1 MSIKNIILDLGG
13 VILNI
18 DYQLTINAFKSLG
31 ARGTDELFMHIEQHD
46 LVSRYETGQ
55 LSTTDFRQ
63 LLQSKLQIKTN
74 AQVFDQAWNAM
85 LVDLPKERLAYIL
98 QLKKKYNLFLFSNT
112 NELHLI
118 KFNQICRE
126 EYGIYSFDDYFNK
139 MYYSHTLGYRKP
151 DPQGFHAII
160 TENNLSIFETLFVD
174 DSLTNI
180 EGARSIGLNA
190 HHITQEKTLLTL
202 FDDVPSVMSNA

>member
-31 ARGTDELFMHIEQHD
+31 ASGTDELFMHIEEHD

-63 LLQSKLQIKTN
+63 LLQSQLQIKTDD
-74 AQVFDQAWNAM
+74 QVFDQAWNAM

-126 EYGIYSFDDYFNK
+126 AYGIYSFDDYFNK

-151 DPQGFHAII
+151 DPQGFHTII

-180 EGARSIGLNA
+180 EGARSMGLNA

-202 FDDVPSVMSNA
+202 FDDVPSA